1 MATTLTDLQA
11 GLDQLL
17 AARASG
23 ALSVE
28 YNGRR
33 VTYRSIADLNSAIA
47 QQRAE
52 IEAAG
57 GGEFVRTFRFTSEK
71 DL

>member
-1 MATTLTDLQA
+1 MATLDELNA
-11 GLDQLL
+11 GLDRLI
-17 AARASG
+17 AARSSG
-23 ALSVE
+23 ELTIE
-28 YNGRR
+28 YAGRR
-33 VTYRSIADLNSAIA
+33 TTYRSIAELNSAIA

-57 GGEFVRTFRFTSEK
+57 GAEFVRSFRFTSSK